1 MSLGTPTA
9 TILNGASESSVVE
22 LGDGGTLLGLTTDAA
37 WDTQALTFLV
47 SMQRA
52 DDATE
57 YAALVFTPLILA
69 DGNEA
74 TVVGLAASESVAIPD
89 FWLKGYRWFKVRS
102 GTAAAAAN
110 QTGDTTVTLSIRDVD

>member
-1 MSLGTPTA
+1 
-9 TILNGASESSVVE
+9 
-22 LGDGGTLLGLTTDAA
+22 
-37 WDTQALTFLV
+37 
-47 SMQRA
+47 MQRA

>member
-57 YAALVFTPLILA
+57 YAALVFTPLILS